1 MQQYTYYTITAFNI
15 RVPTAIKR
23 TLTTL
28 QITQFLIGASYAMIH
43 SFVYYTIPVQVP
55 VTKPAAPASSM
66 AAVPTDS
73 VSIGGLLDGVKQ
85 LIFGA
90 AEAANAAAVVSPK
103 ESYAQ
108 PSATDAIEY
117 ETQYKA
123 VPCVTTSGATF
134 AIWLNVLY
142 LAPLTYLFVSFFIA
156 SYMKRNN
163 SEAQRTRAKSG
174 GPDRRL
180 SNAMI
185 AAEKAGWDAAKATSE
200 EVYGQGNDSAV
211 AEEELEPITANG
223 RNPRTL
229 RSRTNGVE
237 ANGKKH

>member
-1 MQQYTYYTITAFNI
+1 M
-15 RVPTAIKR
+15 PTAIKR

-43 SFVYYTIPVQVP
+43 SFVYYTVP
-55 VTKPAAPASSM
+55 VEVAIVKPAAPVSSTP
-66 AAVPTDS
+66 AVAVDS
-73 VSIGGLLDGVKQ
+73 ANIGGFLDGVKQ
-85 LIFGA
+85 LFFGA

-108 PSATDAIEY
+108 PSATGVVEY

-174 GPDRRL
+174 GADRRL

-211 AEEELEPITANG
+211 VEEDVEPITANG
-223 RNPRTL
+223 GKPRTL
-229 RSRTNGVE
+229 RTRANGVE